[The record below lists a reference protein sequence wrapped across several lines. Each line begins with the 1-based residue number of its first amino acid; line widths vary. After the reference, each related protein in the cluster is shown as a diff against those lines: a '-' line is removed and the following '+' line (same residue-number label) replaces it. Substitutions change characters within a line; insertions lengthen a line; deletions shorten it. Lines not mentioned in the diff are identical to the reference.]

1 MDAISYTA
9 ARANLAKT
17 MERVCNDHSPVII
30 TRKSETPVV
39 MVSLEDYQAMQET
52 AYLLRSPAN
61 ARHLL
66 ESIAELEAGRGT
78 ERDLME

>member
-17 MERVCNDHSPVII
+17 MEKVCADHAPVII

-39 MVSLEDYQAMQET
+39 MISLEDYQAMEET
-52 AYLLRSPAN
+52 TYLLRSPAN
-61 ARHLL
+61 ARRLL
-66 ESIAELEAGRGT
+66 ESISELENGNGT